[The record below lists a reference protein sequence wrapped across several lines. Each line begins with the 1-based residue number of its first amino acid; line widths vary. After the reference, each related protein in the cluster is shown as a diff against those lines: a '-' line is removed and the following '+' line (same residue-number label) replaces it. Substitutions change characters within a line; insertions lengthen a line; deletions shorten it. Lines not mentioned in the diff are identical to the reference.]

1 MLEDDINLIIEK
13 YSNYVYKIID
23 NIIKNALSYQ
33 DKEEAVSD
41 TFYLFWKNQNNIN
54 NNLKYLK
61 YKVAILNCNVLFLV
75 IINYM
80 IMNR

>member
-23 NIIKNALSYQ
+23 NIIKNTLSYQ

>member
-23 NIIKNALSYQ
+23 NIIKNTLSYQ
-33 DKEEAVSD
+33 DKEKAVSD

-61 YKVAILNCNVLFLV
+61 YKVAILNYNVLFLV

-80 IMNR
+80 IMNH

>member
-13 YSNYVYKIID
+13 YSNYVYKITD
-23 NIIKNALSYQ
+23 NIIKNTLSYQ